1 MNRRTLLKTAGTL
14 AAIPFALF
22 ATKQETPTS
31 ESGEKG
37 FDDMEVGRVSEDIF
51 GILSG
56 DPYHERNQY
65 TYGEL
70 GKTVKSIEYHF
81 RGACGVLKS
90 VRTPYEKLFWSLYD
104 KNDKFIGRLAWDIQ
118 NVETLAEFAESF
130 QPDLAHNIYSVW
142 DAGKMHLN
150 GKSLGRSYE

>member
-104 KNDKFIGRLAWDIQ
+104 KNDKFIGRLAWPCFGTW
-118 NVETLAEFAESF
+118 ETERTR
-130 QPDLAHNIYSVW
+130 NIYSVW
-142 DAGKMHLN
+142 GAGKMHLN